1 MGTKPNIPF
10 RVAQEQLFETIFPE
24 DLSELSDDELGDMIL
39 NFTLKR
45 ERIRHGYD
53 ADDTEATAELDLGTY
68 AKLKTWDTD
77 DPALIGIE
85 KVLRR
90 LVEGRKGDGASLLK
104 RIIQSKAEA
113 QAELISVEQRRKAST
128 PRDPHPV
135 DTLILSI
142 LDAEQGLT
150 VKEIE
155 RKLKTYIGGGI
166 ILDIDDEQIELVDGK
181 YKAVNLS
188 GLNDRVTRIK
198 KKNSH

>member
-10 RVAQEQLFETIFPE
+10 SVAQEQLFETIFPE
-24 DLSELSDDELGDMIL
+24 DLSGLSDDELGDMIL
-39 NFTLKR
+39 DFTLKR

-68 AKLKTWDTD
+68 TKLKTWDTD

-90 LVEGRKGDGASLLK
+90 LVEGRKSDGVSLLK

-113 QAELISVEQRRKAST
+113 EAELISAEQRRKAST
-128 PRDPHPV
+128 PRDPHPI

-142 LDAEQGLT
+142 LNAEPNLT
-150 VKEIE
+150 VRQIE
-155 RKLKTYIGGGI
+155 WKLKAKIRSGMDFIIDGGLI
-166 ILDIDDEQIELVDGK
+166 ISTDNSHKSIR
-181 YKAVNLS
+181 LS
-188 GLNDRVTRIK
+188 GLKDRITRLK
-198 KKNSH
+198 KKYSH